1 MQEIEAV
8 GVRLNGVVDTT
19 PNWILG
25 EQPPLR
31 EHYYSQGEVLRI
43 VSAGQMGRHK
53 GIDLLIEAAALL
65 KERGYDNFVIDL
77 YGKVTD
83 PTVAPLPRQFGV
95 EDRVRFRGV
104 CPQEELVRRYASH
117 EYDVFAFPTWE
128 REPFGC
134 APLEAAAYGCVMAI
148 TQSCGIGEWF
158 VNDVHCLKAPR
169 SAEAFASLLQGV
181 LDGRIDLAP
190 IGRRASSVIWRD
202 FHLNS
207 ILPRIEQALE
217 TAADQPRHGAGT
229 ADEAYR
235 LALLAERLTQVL
247 VQEEEPAMAAA

>member
-1 MQEIEAV
+1 MRSRNSSQTSFTSGIWLASAAWVWWAACTTCAFPGSGTWEIAFRGCCAVRTNRLCPSWPRNSAGKFKVIICRSAGAVQEIEAV

-53 GIDLLIEAAALL
+53 SIDLLIEAAALL

-148 TQSCGIGEWF
+148 TQSCCF
-158 VNDVHCLKAPR
+158 
-169 SAEAFASLLQGV
+169 GV
-181 LDGRIDLAP
+181 
-190 IGRRASSVIWRD
+190 
-202 FHLNS
+202 
-207 ILPRIEQALE
+207 
-217 TAADQPRHGAGT
+217 
-229 ADEAYR
+229 
-235 LALLAERLTQVL
+235 
-247 VQEEEPAMAAA
+247 